1 MCGRSGGNVRESIVD
16 NNGTSMD
23 IAVHNIAQRSLGA
36 ESMAT
41 ALSELSLQS
50 GATTGELEN
59 GVKTINRYFEEYE
72 ARK

>member
-1 MCGRSGGNVRESIVD
+1 
-16 NNGTSMD
+16 
-23 IAVHNIAQRSLGA
+23 
-36 ESMAT
+36 MAK

-72 ARK
+72 AKK